1 LRARLRSSHAFGNA
15 SKAKGSRAYCEIGGA
30 GDPAAATGGW
40 DGRAGADVSVAF
52 TIAGFSAGMGAGTSA
67 AAGSAATGELGIA
80 DLSGA
85 GASIRDTGVSPPL
98 PAFGITILAASDLLS
113 LEGLTSE
120 GLTSEGLT

>member
-1 LRARLRSSHAFGNA
+1 
-15 SKAKGSRAYCEIGGA
+15 
-30 GDPAAATGGW
+30 
-40 DGRAGADVSVAF
+40 
-52 TIAGFSAGMGAGTSA
+52 MGAGTSA

-113 LEGLTSE
+113 LEGLTSSVE
-120 GLTSEGLT
+120 GFEATHPRLVQIVNSISTILANMGI